1 MSNISNF
8 EKLIN
13 TNNNLDNWHTNFT
26 NFINQNSFIDYDEYG
41 YFIRN
46 NKIPD
51 KLNFLFT
58 LNIKLIFQYINYRK
72 KYNEFFEYLKSFDLE
87 EHNNTIANI
96 KIQEFKNKYDK
107 IEGKTLDFDQINAIV
122 RENKNELV
130 IASAGCGKT
139 TTIVGKVKYF

>member
-1 MSNISNF
+1 MMSNISNF
-8 EKLIN
+8 EKLTN
-13 TNNNLDNWHTNFT
+13 ANNNLDNWHTNFT

-72 KYNEFFEYLKSFDLE
+72 KYNEFFEYLKSFDL
-87 EHNNTIANI
+87 HIM
-96 KIQEFKNKYDK
+96 D
-107 IEGKTLDFDQINAIV
+107 
-122 RENKNELV
+122 
-130 IASAGCGKT
+130 
-139 TTIVGKVKYF
+139 